1 MTEEFFKALIGM
13 CAKSLASSFFRAITL
28 FFFSLAVV
36 NFIVLVAI
44 VVVLGIGPEGLSSVE
59 FLPQDGSIKFLKDV
73 LAPDITL
80 SGVIRLESCYFVLL
94 RQP

>member
-1 MTEEFFKALIGM
+1 M
-13 CAKSLASSFFRAITL
+13 
-28 FFFSLAVV
+28 
-36 NFIVLVAI
+36 AI

-80 SGVIRLESCYFVLL
+80 SGVIRCQPYTTLLTSCD
-94 RQP
+94 

>member
-1 MTEEFFKALIGM
+1 M
-13 CAKSLASSFFRAITL
+13 
-28 FFFSLAVV
+28 
-36 NFIVLVAI
+36 AI

-80 SGVIRLESCYFVLL
+80 SGVIRC
-94 RQP
+94 QPY